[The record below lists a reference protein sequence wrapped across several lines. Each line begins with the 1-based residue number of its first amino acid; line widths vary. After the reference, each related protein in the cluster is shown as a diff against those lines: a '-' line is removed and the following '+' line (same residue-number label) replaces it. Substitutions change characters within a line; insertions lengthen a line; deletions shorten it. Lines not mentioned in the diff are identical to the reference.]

1 MPGPAKKEQI
11 SDVVAK
17 AMTGTSIP
25 KSLGTKAGNKDWSSS
40 SFYVPKKINL
50 RFNNAINTLKA
61 YGYELDRSDLLS
73 AFMDRFSEAVRKVE
87 DDLSNS
93 QEIDLKEVLSTAT
106 GAAAGDLN
114 DVSSL
119 RKQLAET
126 LSLAKELDENNR
138 DLQRSKD
145 QQIAMLLELLPEQTR
160 ERLSASLAADKITE
174 AAETVAAGNAADQPA
189 TEDQSKSFN
198 ELVEQ
203 LSKPYPLGG
212 F

>member
-87 DDLSNS
+87 DDLGNS
-93 QEIDLKEVLSTAT
+93 KEIDLKEVLSTAT

-126 LSLAKELDENNR
+126 LF
-138 DLQRSKD
+138 
-145 QQIAMLLELLPEQTR
+145 
-160 ERLSASLAADKITE
+160 TE
-174 AAETVAAGNAADQPA
+174 K
-189 TEDQSKSFN
+189 KSC
-198 ELVEQ
+198 
-203 LSKPYPLGG
+203 
-212 F
+212 

>member
-87 DDLSNS
+87 DDLGNS
-93 QEIDLKEVLSTAT
+93 KEIDLKEVLSTAT

-119 RKQLAET
+119 RKQLGET
-126 LSLAKELDENNR
+126 LALAKELDENNR

-145 QQIAMLLELLPEQTR
+145 QQISMLLELLPEQTR
-160 ERLSASLAADKITE
+160 ERLSASLAVDKITK
-174 AAETVAAGNAADQPA
+174 AAETISAGNAADQPA

-203 LSKPYPLGG
+203 LSKPYPLRG